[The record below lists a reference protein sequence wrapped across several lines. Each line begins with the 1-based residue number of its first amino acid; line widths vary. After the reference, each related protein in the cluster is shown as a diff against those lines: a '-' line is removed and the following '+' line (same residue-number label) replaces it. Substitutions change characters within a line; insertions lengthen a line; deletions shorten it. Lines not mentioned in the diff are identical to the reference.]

1 MTRTLRA
8 DGEINRLRILAVAR
22 SAFAEHG
29 IAVPVRD
36 IARRADVAP
45 ATIYRHFPGRADLVH
60 AVLSDH
66 VADCETE
73 MRRALEDSDPGRAL
87 RTTIQRF
94 AQRQINERGL
104 NDALFGPAGAAGP
117 FTAQRRAHAR
127 LFEQLVDRARAT
139 GSLRPQVSV
148 EDIRAGLVAIASISN
163 LPTDKAKTVIARLV
177 DLIIAGIEPRQ
188 EGLLPTNE

>member
-1 MTRTLRA
+1 MTRTVRA

-127 LFEQLVDRARAT
+127 LFEQLATALEPLAAFARKCRSKTYGPASSPSPRSAT
-139 GSLRPQVSV
+139 C
-148 EDIRAGLVAIASISN
+148 
-163 LPTDKAKTVIARLV
+163 
-177 DLIIAGIEPRQ
+177 PRTRRRRSSH
-188 EGLLPTNE
+188 GWST